1 MPRKPKTLLKDTH
14 PDIAAQLI
22 DKSLLQTLGTGSDKS
37 VEWECEHGHR
47 WFAKVVSR
55 TNAKNKTGCPVCAGK
70 KVIPGIN
77 DLATLRPDIAST
89 AVDAEACRHLSLYSN
104 KKLKWKCEHG
114 HVWEAPVYR
123 RTKSGCGCPYCS
135 GRLPIVGENDLATT
149 HPDIAS
155 QLTDKALAEKLKAG
169 SMHKVE
175 WVCDH
180 GHIWSESPY
189 ARTHMGSGC
198 PYCSNHRV
206 IEGENDM
213 FTTHPELAAQL
224 VNPDDAK
231 KVSFGTDKKLL
242 WRCRNDPRHMW
253 WSTPSNRSR
262 VTCPYCSNKRVLIGD
277 NDLATTHP
285 DIAAQLADPALATQ
299 LTAGSGRKVE
309 WVCDQGHHWMTTVWR
324 RAQSPNP
331 TGCPIC
337 AAAGVSEKEKDVA
350 KIVRRL
356 LPNRTIWENDRQALN
371 GQELDIVIPD
381 LRIAIEF
388 NGCVWHSSKFKPDAK
403 YHLKK
408 LRAAQAAGYTLFQI
422 WEDDWD
428 DRRDIVIRAL
438 AHKLHAL
445 DRLPDILDDFDPT
458 MIERIGARN
467 LRTARID
474 GKQAAIFLDANHIQ
488 GHVIAT
494 RHYALLDDQN
504 RIRAVMSL
512 RSPRNNARMHRR
524 PGEWEIQR
532 YATRGCV
539 AGGFGKLLE
548 YAKRDLYAQGIELRR
563 WISLSSNDIS
573 DGNLY
578 ERCGFTRDGEVTPN
592 YYYVGNST
600 GWRRM
605 PKESYQRRRFRND
618 PELIWDESWT
628 ERQAA
633 EANQL
638 YRVYD
643 SGKVRWIKN
652 VD

>member
-155 QLTDKALAEKLKAG
+155 QLTDRTLAEKLKAG
-169 SMHKVE
+169 SMRKVE

-231 KVSFGTDKKLL
+231 KV
-242 WRCRNDPRHMW
+242 
-253 WSTPSNRSR
+253 
-262 VTCPYCSNKRVLIGD
+262 
-277 NDLATTHP
+277 
-285 DIAAQLADPALATQ
+285 
-299 LTAGSGRKVE
+299 
-309 WVCDQGHHWMTTVWR
+309 
-324 RAQSPNP
+324 
-331 TGCPIC
+331 GCPIC
-337 AAAGVSEKEKDVA
+337 AAAGISEKEKDVA
-350 KIVRRL
+350 KIIRRL

-428 DRRDIVIRAL
+428 ERRDIVIRAL

-467 LRTARID
+467 LKTTRID

-548 YAKRDLYAQGIELRR
+548 YAKRDLHAQGIELRR
-563 WISLSSNDIS
+563 WISLSPNDIS

-578 ERCGFTRDGEVTPN
+578 ERCGFTRDGEVAPN

-643 SGKVRWIKN
+643 SGKVRWIK
-652 VD
+652 DAD

>member
-89 AVDAEACRHLSLYSN
+89 AV
-104 KKLKWKCEHG
+104 
-114 HVWEAPVYR
+114 
-123 RTKSGCGCPYCS
+123 
-135 GRLPIVGENDLATT
+135 
-149 HPDIAS
+149 
-155 QLTDKALAEKLKAG
+155 
-169 SMHKVE
+169 
-175 WVCDH
+175 
-180 GHIWSESPY
+180 
-189 ARTHMGSGC
+189 
-198 PYCSNHRV
+198 
-206 IEGENDM
+206 
-213 FTTHPELAAQL
+213 
-224 VNPDDAK
+224 
-231 KVSFGTDKKLL
+231 
-242 WRCRNDPRHMW
+242 
-253 WSTPSNRSR
+253 
-262 VTCPYCSNKRVLIGD
+262 
-277 NDLATTHP
+277 
-285 DIAAQLADPALATQ
+285 
-299 LTAGSGRKVE
+299 
-309 WVCDQGHHWMTTVWR
+309 
-324 RAQSPNP
+324 
-331 TGCPIC
+331 
-337 AAAGVSEKEKDVA
+337 
-350 KIVRRL
+350 
-356 LPNRTIWENDRQALN
+356 
-371 GQELDIVIPD
+371 
-381 LRIAIEF
+381 
-388 NGCVWHSSKFKPDAK
+388 
-403 YHLKK
+403 
-408 LRAAQAAGYTLFQI
+408 
-422 WEDDWD
+422 
-428 DRRDIVIRAL
+428 
-438 AHKLHAL
+438 
-445 DRLPDILDDFDPT
+445 
-458 MIERIGARN
+458 
-467 LRTARID
+467 ID

-539 AGGFGKLLE
+539 AGGFSKLLAHAE
-548 YAKRDLYAQGIELRR
+548 HDLHAQGIELRR

-633 EANQL
+633 ETNQL

-643 SGKVRWIKN
+643 SGKVRWVKD